1 MIRWLTRFV
10 ITLLVLLI
18 LTIITV
24 YAGMQTRW
32 GSSQLS
38 SILTKFT
45 DYDVSVGILGH
56 QFSTPGEFV
65 LQDVELKAKNSR
77 FSLNARQLIV
87 EVNWRNF
94 FSDQLVKRIVI
105 TQGDL
110 VAVAS
115 EQVLPL
121 SASVLQFTDSQ
132 ISYKTGSHNLQA
144 TNFTGGITPWKSI
157 DNNWFGE
164 GDFRFT
170 ARNLTFD
177 NHNFQQVSA
186 TGKSQPAFI
195 EISNISAGINGGLL
209 SGAGKQSQDGT
220 LTINNLTLSG
230 IGWQTEISFDD
241 LFSQLDML
249 PSIAL
254 NNIELIN
261 TSIQGKDWAVTGLN
275 SKIEKL
281 GFVRG
286 SWNSPK
292 SQLELDAD
300 QLVIRNHQISQ
311 LIANLNIDQD
321 VLQIEKLSGYYEKG
335 IFNLEGSW
343 QRNDHILTID
353 RATLAGI
360 LYVLPEEWLSFINS
374 PAPDWLSGL
383 SVKQFSLT
391 QSILMNINA
400 DFPFEFTKLSGSIT
414 NVDFIKQKQW
424 GFWGGKAVFNADT
437 STLNQV
443 MLRRPYIEIRQNAQ
457 TSLVATVTASIDRG
471 ISKLAI
477 LAKQDATT
485 MPFLLKASGT
495 NVDLSILNQ
504 WGWSNLPRE
513 ILGDFEVTLKGDLLG
528 QSVQKSLEGELT
540 AIPLRGTAMY
550 RTVDK
555 GVVTSSVEDSA
566 NGLLSPES
574 TKANEENSEVNNNQQ
589 IQ

>member
-1 MIRWLTRFV
+1 MIRWLTKFV

-18 LTIITV
+18 LTIIAV

-56 QFSTPGEFV
+56 QFTTPGEFV
-65 LQDVELKAKNSR
+65 LQDFELKAKKST
-77 FSLNARQLIV
+77 FSLNAKQLIV
-87 EVNWRNF
+87 EVNWRNL

-110 VAVAS
+110 IAVAS
-115 EQVLPL
+115 EQTLPL
-121 SASVLQFTDSQ
+121 NASVLQFTDSQ
-132 ISYKTGSHNLQA
+132 ISYKTNSHNLQA
-144 TNFTGGITPWKSI
+144 TGFTGGITPWKSV
-157 DNNWFGE
+157 DNDWFGE

-170 ARNLTFD
+170 ANSLNFD
-177 NHNFQQVSA
+177 NHSFQRVSV

-195 EISNISAGINGGLL
+195 ELSNISAGINGGLL
-209 SGAGKQSQDGT
+209 SGAGKQSQDGA
-220 LTINNLTLSG
+220 LTIDNLTLSG

-241 LFSQLDML
+241 LFTQLDNL
-249 PSIAL
+249 PSITL

-261 TSIQGKDWAVTGLN
+261 TSIQGKDWAATGLN

-286 SWNSPK
+286 SWNTPK
-292 SQLELDAD
+292 SQIELDAD
-300 QLVIRNHQISQ
+300 QLVIKNHQISQ

-321 VLQIEKLSGYYEKG
+321 VLQIDKLSGYYEKG
-335 IFNLEGSW
+335 VFNLEGSW

-353 RATLAGI
+353 KATLAGI
-360 LYVLPEEWLSFINS
+360 LYALPEDWLSFIDS
-374 PAPDWLSGL
+374 PTPDWLSGL

-424 GFWGGKAVFNADT
+424 GFWGGKAVFNADA

-457 TSLVATVTASIDRG
+457 TSLVATATASIDRG

-528 QSVQKSLEGELT
+528 QSVQKSLDGELT
-540 AIPLRGTAMY
+540 AIPLRGTTMFK
-550 RTVDK
+550 TVNK
-555 GVVTSSVEDSA
+555 GVVTSSVENTDKP
-566 NGLLSPES
+566 LES
-574 TKANEENSEVNNNQQ
+574 IRGDEGSNEVMDNQQ
-589 IQ
+589 TEAQ

>member
-1 MIRWLTRFV
+1 MIRWLTKFV

-18 LTIITV
+18 LTIIAV

-56 QFSTPGEFV
+56 QFTTPGEFV
-65 LQDVELKAKNSR
+65 LQDVELKAKKST
-77 FSLNARQLIV
+77 FSLNAKQLIV
-87 EVNWRNF
+87 EVNWRNL

-110 VAVAS
+110 IAVAS
-115 EQVLPL
+115 EQTLPL
-121 SASVLQFTDSQ
+121 NASVLQFTDSQ
-132 ISYKTGSHNLQA
+132 ISYKTNSYNLQA
-144 TNFTGGITPWKSI
+144 TGFTGGITPWKSV
-157 DNNWFGE
+157 DNDWFGE

-170 ARNLTFD
+170 ANSLNFD
-177 NHNFQQVSA
+177 NHSFQRVSV

-195 EISNISAGINGGLL
+195 ELSNISAGINGGLL
-209 SGAGKQSQDGT
+209 SGAGKQSQDGA
-220 LTINNLTLSG
+220 LTIDNLTLSG

-241 LFSQLDML
+241 LFTQLDNL
-249 PSIAL
+249 PSITL

-286 SWNSPK
+286 SWNTPK
-292 SQLELDAD
+292 SQIELDAD
-300 QLVIRNHQISQ
+300 QLVIKNHQISQ

-321 VLQIEKLSGYYEKG
+321 LLQIDKLSGYYEKG
-335 IFNLEGSW
+335 VFNLEGSW

-353 RATLAGI
+353 KATLAGI
-360 LYVLPEEWLSFINS
+360 LYALPEDWLSFIDS
-374 PAPDWLSGL
+374 PTPDWLSGL

-424 GFWGGKAVFNADT
+424 GFWGGKAVFNADA

-457 TSLVATVTASIDRG
+457 TSLVATATASIDRG

-528 QSVQKSLEGELT
+528 QSVQKSLDGELT
-540 AIPLRGTAMY
+540 AIPLRGTTMFK
-550 RTVDK
+550 TVNK
-555 GVVTSSVEDSA
+555 GVVTSSVENTDKP
-566 NGLLSPES
+566 LES
-574 TKANEENSEVNNNQQ
+574 TRGDEGSNEVMDNQQ
-589 IQ
+589 TEAQ

>member
-1 MIRWLTRFV
+1 MIRWLTKFV
-10 ITLLVLLI
+10 ITLLVLLV
-18 LTIITV
+18 LTIIAV

-56 QFSTPGEFV
+56 QFSTAGEFV
-65 LQDVELKAKNSR
+65 LQDVELKAKKST
-77 FSLNARQLIV
+77 FSLNAKQLII
-87 EVNWRNF
+87 EVNWRNL
-94 FSDQLVKRIVI
+94 FSDQLVKRIVV
-105 TQGDL
+105 TQGNL
-110 VAVAS
+110 IAVAS
-115 EQVLPL
+115 EQILPL
-121 SASVLQFTDSQ
+121 NASVLQFTDSQ
-132 ISYKTGSHNLQA
+132 ISYKTNSHNLQA
-144 TNFTGGITPWKSI
+144 TGFTGGITPWKSV

-170 ARNLTFD
+170 ANGLNFD
-177 NHNFQQVSA
+177 NHSFQRVSV

-195 EISNISAGINGGLL
+195 ELSNISAGINGGLL
-209 SGAGKQSQDGT
+209 SGAGKQSQDGA
-220 LTINNLTLSG
+220 LTIDNLTLSG
-230 IGWQTEISFDD
+230 IGWQTEISFDN
-241 LFSQLDML
+241 LFTQLDNL
-249 PSIAL
+249 PPITL

-286 SWNSPK
+286 SWNTPK
-292 SQLELDAD
+292 SQVELDAD
-300 QLVIRNHQISQ
+300 QLVIKNHQISQ

-321 VLQIEKLSGYYEKG
+321 VLQIDKLSGYYEKG
-335 IFNLEGSW
+335 VFNLEGSW

-353 RATLAGI
+353 KATLAGI
-360 LYVLPEEWLSFINS
+360 LYALPEDWLSFINS
-374 PAPDWLSGL
+374 PTPDWLSGL

-424 GFWGGKAVFNADT
+424 GFWGGKAVFNADA

-457 TSLVATVTASIDRG
+457 TSLVATATASIDRG

-477 LAKQDATT
+477 LAKQDAAT

-504 WGWSNLPRE
+504 WGWNNLPRE

-528 QSVQKSLEGELT
+528 QSVQKSLDGELT
-540 AIPLRGTAMY
+540 AIPLRGTTMFK
-550 RTVDK
+550 TVNK
-555 GVVTSSVEDSA
+555 GVVTSSVENIDKP
-566 NGLLSPES
+566 LES
-574 TKANEENSEVNNNQQ
+574 TRSDENSNEVKDNQQ
-589 IQ
+589 TEAQ